1 MLLKHTYILMIY
13 LAEPISTIN
22 TSYLYLG
29 RSFYELFVTKHTQE
43 YLYFPTRELLSAH
56 SRRVGG
62 GMGMEGKK

>member
-1 MLLKHTYILMIY
+1 MIY

-56 SRRVGG
+56 SKTVGG

>member
-29 RSFYELFVTKHTQE
+29 RSFYELFATTRTQE
-43 YLYFPTRELLSAH
+43 YLYFPFRELLSAH

>member
-1 MLLKHTYILMIY
+1 MIY